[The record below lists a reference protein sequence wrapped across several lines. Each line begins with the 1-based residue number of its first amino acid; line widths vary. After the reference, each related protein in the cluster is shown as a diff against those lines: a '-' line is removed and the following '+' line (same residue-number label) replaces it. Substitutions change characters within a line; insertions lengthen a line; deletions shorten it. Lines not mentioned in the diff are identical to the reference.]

1 MGKHLSIDVFG
12 VLDRDGNFI
21 DLDWL
26 DRQARQIKP
35 LPHTFRADLLKERR
49 MFQFSGDRDL
59 ALENRQNMAVVKTVD
74 KLLLVSA
81 RPILTSEGEGPSRGT
96 LLMGILIDREFLA
109 QLGKVSE
116 LPLQLTAIPSV
127 RSTDQSIVPQS
138 PNQNKFVADGLS
150 ILQVSPHT
158 RISENRWIDGEIYL
172 LNIDRQPIQTIS
184 VRAPRL
190 EYQQGEEALN
200 QLTAVLFLV
209 GISLGI
215 VISLVLD
222 KSVRNQQLLKIS
234 EAALQ
239 VANQE
244 LQQLANLDG
253 LTQIA
258 NRRRFDQYLHQQW
271 EHSLREQSPLT
282 LILCDVDYF
291 KRFNDTYGHQAGDD
305 CLCRV
310 AKAIRH
316 ALHRSGDLVARYGG
330 EEFAVILPNTDIE
343 GGLRVAIS
351 IQEQVRSLKIEHSKS
366 TVSPYVSVSLG
377 LASII
382 PSKSTVLESL
392 IQESDKQLYRA
403 KEQGR
408 DQIVSLNV
416 RMFHN

>member
-96 LLMGILIDREFLA
+96 LLMGILIDQEFLA

-377 LASII
+377 LVSII

-408 DQIVSLNV
+408 DQIVSLIDTP
-416 RMFHN
+416 RT

>member
-403 KEQGR
+403 KQQGR